1 MSRLDTA
8 AVESAAAAIYREA
21 KGCCV
26 ISSSSSSSSSSTSL
40 YLSPEHPTHI
50 AAGLYNTL
58 IFFFDDDQ

>member
-26 ISSSSSSSSSSTSL
+26 ISSSSSSSSTSL

>member
-26 ISSSSSSSSSSTSL
+26 ISSSSSSSSSTSL